1 MKFLRGILLLE
12 LRRLLSRAT
21 VVLCGNISVQY
32 ISNNHVHHQKT
43 KHIKI
48 DLYFI
53 RDKIAL
59 GEIKVL
65 HVPSSLHYADIFTK
79 GLPSSLFFDFRH
91 SLPVGDCLG

>member
-1 MKFLRGILLLE
+1 MKFLREILLLE

-21 VVLCGNISVQY
+21 VVFCGNISAQY
-32 ISNNHVHHQKT
+32 ISNNHAHQRT

-48 DLYFI
+48 DLHFI
-53 RDKIAL
+53 RDKSAL

-79 GLPSSLFFDFRH
+79 VYHQAYSLISDTAC
-91 SLPVGDCLG
+91 PLGIV